1 MNETLQTL
9 KTRCSTRQYLEKQVP
24 DALLDAVLEAGIY
37 APSGMNNQK
46 IYAVA
51 VRDKETRD
59 LLSGLNAGIMNAQND
74 PFYGAPCVVV
84 VLADPTVRT
93 WVEDGSL
100 LMGNLLNAA
109 ASLGLASCWI
119 HRAKEVFDLPEGKAL
134 LQKWGLPEHLRGVGN
149 CILGYAAATTERKPR
164 LEGRILKIDSFL

>member
-1 MNETLQTL
+1 MNETLRTL
-9 KTRCSTRQYLEKQVP
+9 KERCSTRQYLETQVP
-24 DALLDAVLEAGIY
+24 DDLLDAVLEAGIY

-46 IYAVA
+46 VYAVA

-59 LLSGLNAGIMNAQND
+59 LLSKLNAGVMNADND

-84 VLADPTVRT
+84 VLADPTIRT

-100 LMGNLLNAA
+100 MMGNLLNAA

-164 LEGRILKIDSFL
+164 LNGRILKID

>member
-1 MNETLQTL
+1 MNEILRTL
-9 KTRCSTRQYLEKQVP
+9 KTRCSTRQYLETQVP

-59 LLSGLNAGIMNAQND
+59 LLSQLNASIMGTDTD
-74 PFYGAPCVVV
+74 PFYGAPCVIV

-100 LMGNLLNAA
+100 MMGNLLNAA

-119 HRAKEVFDLPEGKAL
+119 HRAKEVFDLPQGKAL

-164 LEGRILKIDSFL
+164 LDGRILKID

>member
-1 MNETLQTL
+1 MNETLHTL
-9 KTRCSTRQYLEKQVP
+9 KERCSTRQYLETQVP
-24 DALLDAVLEAGIY
+24 DDLLDAVLEAGIY

-46 IYAVA
+46 VYAVA

-59 LLSGLNAGIMNAQND
+59 LLSKLNAGVMNADND

-84 VLADPTVRT
+84 VLADPTIRT

-100 LMGNLLNAA
+100 MMGNLLNAA

-164 LEGRILKIDSFL
+164 LNGRILKID